1 MRYPLSML
9 LLVGLGLS
17 GCSNNLPTLNS
28 EPSPQQSHQIA
39 KPVTYQAPTP
49 HKLEKYQTTMRSIA
63 SGIKNDPSYQR
74 LELDT
79 DENKAWF
86 KDLTYRLWDRQM
98 TKETFLAQGLA
109 KYPSH
114 RYEFNFVINGL
125 QEHS

>member
-9 LLVGLGLS
+9 LLVGLALS
-17 GCSNNLPTLNS
+17 GCSNTLPTLNS
-28 EPSPQQSHQIA
+28 EPSPQQSHQTP

-49 HKLEKYQTTMRSIA
+49 QKLSKYQTTMRSIA

-86 KDLTYRLWDRQM
+86 KDLTYRLWDRQI
-98 TKETFLAQGLA
+98 TKDTFLAQGLK